1 MKTTD
6 EISNEIV
13 EKQKELKSVQSSQ
26 HIVEDRILNLQ
37 KEILTLQGKKKELE
51 IIAGKGKYN
60 IRQIV
65 LDIKILT
72 GEYWSTKQG

>member
-1 MKTTD
+1 MRTTD
-6 EISNEIV
+6 IISEEISD
-13 EKQKELKSVQSSQ
+13 KQKELKTVQSSQ
-26 HIVEDRILNLQ
+26 HVVEDRILNLQ
-37 KEILTLQGKKKELE
+37 KDILKLQGQKKELE

-72 GEYWSTKQG
+72 GEYWSCKNG

>member
-72 GEYWSTKQG
+72 NEFWTCKNG

>member
-1 MKTTD
+1 MTRTTD

-13 EKQKELKSVQSSQ
+13 SKQKELKAAQTSQ
-26 HIVEDRILNLQ
+26 HTVEDRILNLQ
-37 KEILTLQGKKKELE
+37 KDILKLQGQKKELE
-51 IIAGKGKYN
+51 IIASKGKHN

-72 GEYWSTKQG
+72 GEYWAVKE